1 MVKTV
6 DFFLFG
12 TPRILVKNHPV
23 EIERRK
29 AMALAAY
36 LVLAEIPV
44 SRDAVAA
51 LLWPDSDQERARN
64 TLRTT
69 LSSLTGLSAEPWL
82 IADRSS
88 IEVNRDAVWS
98 DVGEFTSLLAQSR
111 SHKHAP
117 DDLCTECLELLPGA
131 AALYRDDLMTGFS
144 LSDSADFDD
153 WQRFQQEW
161 LRDEFGSVL
170 RRLAQY
176 YGDHQQFDQAL
187 PYARRWLNLDPLHE
201 PAHRLLMRLYAAN
214 GQRNEALRQYQE
226 CVEILDRELATPPE
240 AETTALYESIRNNSY
255 THVPAQPAEQ
265 NAAPVSGILPPLPSL
280 MIGREDALTD
290 IKRRLGIGAP
300 MRAATV
306 IQGWP
311 GVGKSTLVASLAHD
325 ADIAAAF
332 PDGILWASLGET
344 PSLLAELSTW
354 AEALKFSRSA
364 DKPQKIEEISAL
376 LTAVLR
382 DRRMLLIVDDVWQ
395 IDHATPFRVGGQACA
410 MLMTSRLNDVAQG
423 LVSTP
428 SDIYRLTVL
437 SEQRALELLSTLAP
451 TAVEEHPEE
460 SRELVTDLEG
470 LPLAIQVAGRLL
482 QSEAQ
487 FGWGVGDLLRE
498 LRTGAGLLTAA
509 APGDVIGARRDTT
522 PTIAALLQRSTDA
535 LDEETRFRF
544 AVLGLFVP
552 KPATFDLAAMSIAWE
567 LPDPKPTARLLVNR
581 GLLEPVSG
589 GRFQM
594 HALLVLHA
602 RSLLEEV

>member
-1 MVKTV
+1 MAKLV
-6 DFFLFG
+6 DVFLFG
-12 TPRILVKNHPV
+12 TPRILVQGSPV

-29 AMALAAY
+29 ALALAAY
-36 LVLAEIPV
+36 LVLTEIPV

-64 TLRTT
+64 ALRTT
-69 LSSLTGLSAEPWL
+69 LSALTGLAPEPWL
-82 IADRSS
+82 VVDRAS

-98 DVGEFTSLLAQSR
+98 DAGEFTSLLAQSR

-117 DDLCTECLELLPGA
+117 DDLCAECLQLLPQA
-131 AALYRDDLMTGFS
+131 AMLYREDLMTGFT
-144 LSDSADFDD
+144 LADSADFDD

-161 LRDEFGSVL
+161 LRAEFASVL
-170 RRLAQY
+170 RRLAQH
-176 YGDHQQFDQAL
+176 YGDREQVDQAL
-187 PYARRWLNLDPLHE
+187 PFARRWLNLDPLHE
-201 PAHRLLMRLYAAN
+201 PAHRLLMRLYVAN

-226 CVEILDRELATPPE
+226 CVDILDRELATPPE
-240 AETTALYESIRNNSY
+240 AETTALCEAIRNNSY
-255 THVPAQPAEQ
+255 VPVQAAARRAQM
-265 NAAPVSGILPPLPSL
+265 SGSLPPLPAL

-300 MRAATV
+300 MRATTV

-344 PSLLAELSTW
+344 PGLLAELSTW

-395 IDHATPFRVGGQACA
+395 IDHATPFKVGGQSCA

-428 SDIYRLTVL
+428 SDIYRLAVL

-451 TAVEEHPEE
+451 STVEEYPDE
-460 SRELVTDLEG
+460 SRELVHDLEG

-482 QSEAQ
+482 QSESQ
-487 FGWGVGDLLRE
+487 FGWGVGDLLKD
-498 LRTGAGLLTAA
+498 LRTGAGLLSAA
-509 APGDVIGARRDTT
+509 APGDVIGARQDTT

-535 LDEETRFRF
+535 LDEETRYRF

-552 KPATFDLAAMSIAWE
+552 KPATFDLAAMSIAWDV
-567 LPDPKPTARLLVNR
+567 PDPKPTARQLVNR